1 MKKKGIIITT
11 VCVLAVGGAAACF
24 FLKPSGKEKV
34 SLEAGK
40 VTMIDIRN
48 SVTATGTVEPVT
60 EVTVGTQVSG
70 IINKLYVDYND
81 EVKAGQVIAEMD
93 RITLEA
99 ELQSAQSELA
109 NTQTEYEYRL
119 KVYNRIKTLHEK
131 DLISESEF
139 DEAEYYYKKAKNSYE
154 QSKASIVKVK
164 RNLSYATITSP
175 IDGVVISRA
184 VEEGQTVAAGFETPT
199 LFKIAKDLTKM
210 QIIADVD
217 EADIGQVVKGQR
229 VEFTVDAYPDDI
241 FEGTVDQVRLEA
253 TTESNVVTYEVVI
266 KAENPE
272 LKLKPGLTANVE
284 IFTLEINDVLSV
296 PTKAL
301 RFTPEAGLLE
311 GLGIS
316 VDGFAPEGKHVW
328 VLNGQTISP
337 VEVTTGSTSGDRT
350 EVDGISL
357 NAAVVCG
364 INVEAKAEKSSGA
377 ERSPFMPT
385 PPGGD
390 KEQKK

>member
-11 VCVLAVGGAAACF
+11 ICVLAAGVAAWF
-24 FLKPSGKEKV
+24 FIKPSGKEKV
-34 SLEAGK
+34 TLETGK
-40 VTMIDIRN
+40 VAMIDIKN

-93 RITLEA
+93 RITLQA

-119 KVYNRIKTLHEK
+119 KVYERIKALHDK
-131 DLISESEF
+131 DLVSESDF

-199 LFKIAKDLTKM
+199 LFTIAKDLTKM

-229 VEFTVDAYPDDI
+229 VEFTVDAYPDDV

-253 TTESNVVTYEVVI
+253 STESNVVTYEVVI

-301 RFTPEAGLLE
+301 RFSPDAGILA
-311 GLGIS
+311 GLGIT
-316 VDGFAPEGKHVW
+316 VDGVAPEGKHVW

-337 VEVTTGSTSGDRT
+337 VEVTAGSTSGDRT
-350 EVDGISL
+350 GVEGVALDATVI
-357 NAAVVCG
+357 CG
-364 INVEAKAEKSSGA
+364 LSVEAKQEKSASA